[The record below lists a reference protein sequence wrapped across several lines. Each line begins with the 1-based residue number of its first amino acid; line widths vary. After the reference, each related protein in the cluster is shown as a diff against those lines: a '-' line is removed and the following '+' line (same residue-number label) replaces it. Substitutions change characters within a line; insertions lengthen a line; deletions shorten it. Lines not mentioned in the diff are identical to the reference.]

1 MLTYEAK
8 IFVKEQMTRR
18 VCINLFE
25 KWMKESLHYSCDDLK
40 LPEDEVL
47 NFSYTNT
54 SHGIQFD
61 VKTYQQQEVELTACM
76 LVNTEGTDVWK
87 VSVVLFKEKSASYV
101 LIQQEYE
108 GKRQLTKHNRP
119 YIITLLSDANLI
131 DSDKYLMLSQ
141 KVYQKERLFY
151 QIQEADIN
159 NVADLL
165 AGRKQTDLPIV
176 YVSYDCKQHKYS
188 MTSNQINKLARDLIG
203 TAYVLVEPTNP
214 VLIDKISLK
223 SKTCKV
229 FRGYLGIYFP
239 NVDEY
244 IICNPHRKNL
254 LDFVKKEVWTNSISQ
269 KSIEGITWKVLIN
282 AIDAKD
288 LLKEQE
294 NEKKRYS
301 SILHDKKQRL
311 AYYTQFKNIENLV
324 ISPSQSLNWLENLA
338 LVEKERNFI
347 IDIIQ
352 KIGKQRYEK
361 NSRGDDLVEAICA
374 VNQKSFIFEKIESA
388 TIKETILDFNNITDS
403 FDELAL
409 CGDREINEIKQ
420 NIAKTEALLS
430 KFESTLVQHSK
441 HIIVPSNIEEFDEGE
456 INDLI
461 VICLEDELK
470 NATGEAKTKI
480 EKILAMNSQKG
491 IVAKSMDTIKN
502 LVSKSMQI
510 TPALISSLEDEGCV
524 FETKG
529 GKSHPKGYYKQSKYT
544 FTLCC
549 TASDYKSPKNTA
561 SDMLKNISIY

>member
-1 MLTYEAK
+1 
-8 IFVKEQMTRR
+8 
-18 VCINLFE
+18 
-25 KWMKESLHYSCDDLK
+25 
-40 LPEDEVL
+40 
-47 NFSYTNT
+47 
-54 SHGIQFD
+54 
-61 VKTYQQQEVELTACM
+61 
-76 LVNTEGTDVWK
+76 
-87 VSVVLFKEKSASYV
+87 
-101 LIQQEYE
+101 
-108 GKRQLTKHNRP
+108 
-119 YIITLLSDANLI
+119 
-131 DSDKYLMLSQ
+131 MLSQ

-159 NVADLL
+159 KVADLL

-294 NEKKRYS
+294 NEKKKYS

-352 KIGKQRYEK
+352 KIGKQRFGYG
-361 NSRGDDLVEAICA
+361 R
-374 VNQKSFIFEKIESA
+374 
-388 TIKETILDFNNITDS
+388 DS
-403 FDELAL
+403 FRTL
-409 CGDREINEIKQ
+409 
-420 NIAKTEALLS
+420 
-430 KFESTLVQHSK
+430 ESLPRYYPRRRGRCLRGKRSRILYRIPETHTSHCHQLPEQHGARRPDAC
-441 HIIVPSNIEEFDEGE
+441 H
-456 INDLI
+456 
-461 VICLEDELK
+461 
-470 NATGEAKTKI
+470 
-480 EKILAMNSQKG
+480 
-491 IVAKSMDTIKN
+491 
-502 LVSKSMQI
+502 
-510 TPALISSLEDEGCV
+510 
-524 FETKG
+524 
-529 GKSHPKGYYKQSKYT
+529 HPR
-544 FTLCC
+544 
-549 TASDYKSPKNTA
+549 AD
-561 SDMLKNISIY
+561 